1 MGRHVSHKNT
11 IMTQAREDSLYE
23 LVSRLHIP
31 NIDITVLDCAFTHT
45 SYANEQIGR
54 ASCRERVEMAVGAG

>member
-11 IMTQAREDSLYE
+11 IMTQAREDSLHE

-31 NIDITVLDCAFTHT
+31 NIDISILDCAFTHT

-54 ASCRERVEMAVGAG
+54 AHV